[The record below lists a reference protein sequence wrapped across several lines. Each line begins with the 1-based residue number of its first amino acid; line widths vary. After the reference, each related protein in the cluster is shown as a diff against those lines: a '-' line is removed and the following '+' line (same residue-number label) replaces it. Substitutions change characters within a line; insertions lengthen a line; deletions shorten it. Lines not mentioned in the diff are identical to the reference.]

1 MPLYR
6 HLGGSASFF
15 SFVSVGSLYYLRAV
29 FQKSKK

>member
-1 MPLYR
+1 MRLYG
-6 HLGGSASFF
+6 HSGGCTPFF